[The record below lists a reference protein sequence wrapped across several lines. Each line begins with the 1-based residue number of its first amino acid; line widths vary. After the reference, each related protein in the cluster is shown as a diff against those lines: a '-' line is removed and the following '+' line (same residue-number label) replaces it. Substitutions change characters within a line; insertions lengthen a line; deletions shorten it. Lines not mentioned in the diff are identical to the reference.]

1 MREILIPM
9 MQMETIRNY
18 KLILEDLV
26 TKHIINELSINEP
39 VIPYEVFK
47 KFATMLSLRLFL
59 NLENQEAEE
68 LSKLATSHWHGI
80 ISVPLSVK
88 VPFLMSSSYRK
99 AVQARDQIL
108 DIIVKC
114 LENQNSSFLSEV
126 GEKCH
131 QTDSIDHEFFKVC
144 VVLYSLWADLS
155 SIFKHSY
162 FLVHTCLF
170 FHIF

>member
-1 MREILIPM
+1 MLQLCFQSFLFSLLFQMREILIPM
-9 MQMETIRNY
+9 MQMDTIRNY
-18 KLILEDLV
+18 KTILEDLV
-26 TKHIINELSINEP
+26 SRYIINELSTNEP

-108 DIIVKC
+108 DIITKR
-114 LENQNSSFLSEV
+114 LENQNSPFLNEV
-126 GEKCH
+126 EEKCR
-131 QTDSIDHEFFKVC
+131 QTDAFDDNFFKVGL
-144 VVLYSLWADLS
+144 VLYILCPD
-155 SIFKHSY
+155 F
-162 FLVHTCLF
+162 
-170 FHIF
+170 